1 MSIAAGQ
8 RLGPYEILAPIGAG
22 GMGEVYRAKDTKLK
36 REVALKVLPD
46 SFAGD
51 PERMARFQRE
61 AEVLASLNHPN
72 IAAIYGVE
80 ERALVMELVP
90 GSPLQ
95 GPLPLETAL
104 NYAKQIADALEAAHD
119 KGIVHRDLKPA
130 NIMITPAGVV
140 KVLDFGLA
148 AVPSASG
155 ASTGDPTHSPTLT
168 IAATQAGM
176 IMGTAAYMS
185 PEQAAGKPVDKR
197 ADIWSFGVVL
207 WEMLTGKRLFDGET
221 ISHTLADVLRAPIN
235 LARLPKG
242 TPRAIRD
249 LLGRCLDRNVKN
261 RLRDIGEARIAIQA
275 ALDNGGKE
283 PEVEANV
290 AANPRFPWLAWSAA
304 GLFLLTTLAVSFHF
318 RETGPQ
324 QAALRLTV
332 ETPGLAVGYF
342 ALSPDGRTVAI
353 SASSGDKSGLWL
365 RALDSFELRPIS
377 NTGGA
382 RHPFW
387 SPDGR
392 SLGFSADG
400 KLKTMPASGGPATAL
415 CDTGTGSGAT
425 WNRAGVILF
434 AADSGPIQRVN
445 ASGGVCSPVTQA
457 EPGVRHL
464 LPAFLP
470 DGKHFL
476 YNVQSQDPSKAGLYL
491 GALDQPTG
499 RRLLSDRTSAIFVP
513 RRNGASHD
521 HLLFLRENTLMAQS
535 FDADTL
541 QFAGDPFSVAPQL
554 SQTLAPRQV
563 AASAAGNGTL
573 IYLAGPPRDEFQ
585 PTWLDR
591 SGKELGKVGPVGD
604 QRGLALS
611 PDQKFLAIA
620 FSGSESRPGLW
631 LRELARDVES
641 RFTLPP
647 FVGVPVWSPDS
658 SRIAF
663 SGPNALFVKNVYG
676 GQEQLLVQRGNPISP
691 SDWSRDGKY
700 LLYTDIDPKTRGDI
714 WYLPLDPSGKAAAPV
729 AFLKTEFDESMG
741 QFSPD
746 GRWVAYVSNESGSYE
761 VYVRPFPPGG
771 GPTRISSRGGTNP
784 RWRADGKE
792 LYYLSYSDHAG
803 LFAVSVQ
810 SSPGGSLQAGVPKV
824 LFEPQAR
831 FVVAA
836 TNIFIY
842 SPSADGQ
849 RFLMNILPDATPPTL
864 NVITNWEKLAP
875 SPKDP

>member
-1 MSIAAGQ
+1 MSIAAGR

-22 GMGEVYRAKDTKLK
+22 GMGEVYRARDTKLK

-90 GSPLQ
+90 GGPLQ
-95 GPLPLETAL
+95 APLALETAL
-104 NYAKQIADALEAAHD
+104 NYARQIADALEAAHD

-130 NIMITPAGVV
+130 NIMITPSGVV
-140 KVLDFGLA
+140 NVLDFGLA
-148 AVPSASG
+148 AVPVSG
-155 ASTGDPTHSPTLT
+155 AGTGDPAHSPTLT

-221 ISHTLADVLRAPIN
+221 ISHTLADVLRAPID
-235 LARLPKG
+235 LAQLPKG
-242 TPRAIRD
+242 TPRVIRD
-249 LLGRCLDRNVKN
+249 LLRRCLDRNVKN
-261 RLRDIGEARIAIQA
+261 RLRDIGEARVAIQA
-275 ALDNGGKE
+275 ALDNEGKE
-283 PEVEANV
+283 PEVLAG
-290 AANPRFPWLAWSAA
+290 AALPRKSPWTALAWSAA
-304 GLFLLTTLAVSFHF
+304 GVFLLATLAVLFLHF
-318 RETGPQ
+318 RQTPPQ
-324 QAALRLTV
+324 PAALRLTV
-332 ETPGLAVGYF
+332 ETPRLAVGYF
-342 ALSPDGRTVAI
+342 ALSPDGQTLAI
-353 SASSGDKSGLWL
+353 SASMGDKSGLWL
-365 RALDSFELRPIS
+365 RALDSLELRPIS
-377 NTGGA
+377 NTDGA

-400 KLKTMPASGGPATAL
+400 KLKIMPATGGPATAL
-415 CDTGTGSGAT
+415 CDTGIGGGAT

-445 ASGGVCSPVTQA
+445 ATGGVCSPVTQA
-457 EPGVRHL
+457 EPGVRHR

-476 YNVQSQDPSKAGLYL
+476 YNVQSQDPSNGGLYL
-491 GALDQPTG
+491 AALDQPKG

-513 RRNGASHD
+513 RRNDASHD
-521 HLLFLRENTLMAQS
+521 HLLFLRENTLMAQP

-554 SQTLAPRQV
+554 SQTLSPQQV

-573 IYLAGPPRDEFQ
+573 VYLAGPRTELQ
-585 PTWLDR
+585 PTWVDR

-604 QRGLALS
+604 QRGFALS
-611 PDQKFLAIA
+611 PDQKLVAIV
-620 FSGSESRPGLW
+620 FRGGESRPGLW
-631 LRELARDVES
+631 LRDLARNVES

-647 FVGVPVWSPDS
+647 FVGPPVWSPDS

-663 SGPNALFVKNVYG
+663 SGPNALYVKNVNG
-676 GQEQLLVQRGNPISP
+676 GQEQLLLQRANEIHP

-700 LLYTDIDPKTRGDI
+700 LLYTEIDLKTRGDI
-714 WYLPLDPSGKAAAPV
+714 WYLPLDPSGKPGAPV

-746 GRWVAYVSNESGSYE
+746 GRWVAYVSNESGSFE
-761 VYVRPFPPGG
+761 VYVRPFPSGG
-771 GPTRISSRGGTNP
+771 GTRISSRSGTNP

-803 LFAVSVQ
+803 LWAVSVQ
-810 SSPGGSLQAGVPKV
+810 SSPGGPLQAGVPRV
-824 LFEPQAR
+824 LFEPQVR
-831 FVVAA
+831 PIVVE
-836 TNIFIY
+836 NNVFIY

-849 RFLMNILPDATPPTL
+849 RFLMNILPDATPHTL

-875 SPKDP
+875 GPREP